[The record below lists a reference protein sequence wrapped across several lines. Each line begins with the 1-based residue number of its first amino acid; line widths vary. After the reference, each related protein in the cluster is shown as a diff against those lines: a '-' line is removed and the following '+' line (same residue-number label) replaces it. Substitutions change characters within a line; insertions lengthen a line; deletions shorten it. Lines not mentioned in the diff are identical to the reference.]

1 MTEIE
6 FEQIIIKTIY
16 ANPEVSGK
24 IIPELDTGWFT
35 NVDHKYIVNAIWTI
49 ILNFPQFLMQ
59 LKLKDFYLIREQ

>member
-1 MTEIE
+1 MTDIE

-35 NVDHKYIVNAIWTI
+35 NVDHKYIVNAI
-49 ILNFPQFLMQ
+49 LEYNSKFSAVPV
-59 LKLKDFYLIREQ
+59 YSYG